1 MESKNLGY
9 SLKNIPIPSKASYL
23 KSMIDKVENFIKK
36 ILWKV
41 HFFDNLI
48 MHKLWF
54 EKQYI
59 TYTEPSFNI
68 F

>member
-23 KSMIDKVENFIKK
+23 KSMIDKVENFIKR
-36 ILWKV
+36 IRWKA
-41 HFFDNLI
+41 HFFDNPV
-48 MHKLWF
+48 MCDK
-54 EKQYI
+54 EN
-59 TYTEPSFNI
+59 YTNYGLRSNNIFNI